1 MASDYD
7 RDRLAVWRDPK
18 YVIDGGIAP
27 GHMEHGPT
35 ERRFTH
41 DGHEVVIETH
51 YRITIDGTEFKDH
64 LTVDPNGS
72 VHYHG
77 LPQYSAPSAVDVMK
91 AIVSRLSVGDR
102 PAPLESGQPVHDG
115 HGGH

>member
-1 MASDYD
+1 MTGIDWPSGGTPNTSSTEALRRVTWSTGRPSGAS
-7 RDRLAVWRDPK
+7 
-18 YVIDGGIAP
+18 
-27 GHMEHGPT
+27 PT
-35 ERRFTH
+35 